1 MSSALPTPTTF
12 MISWTEHSSSSQPAA
27 RSDDGGG
34 YLLHFSAQIDT
45 IGMLLQDLEK
55 YQEHP
60 FTIFLE
66 DQLLVGNLLLPNQN
80 KQTSLSN

>member
-1 MSSALPTPTTF
+1 MVSASIKMFSLY
-12 MISWTEHSSSSQPAA
+12 
-27 RSDDGGG
+27 
-34 YLLHFSAQIDT
+34 YLTSQIDT

-66 DQLLVGNLLLPNQN
+66 DQLLVGRMLPNHHN
-80 KQTSLSN
+80 P